1 MKPPRG
7 FHRAAVAPRWA
18 ARGTAACSVGGMED
32 QSVVDV
38 GDVRLAYRSWGDAFG
53 SPVVLLHGLGGSSAD
68 WEAAGPLLGR
78 EWRVHALDL
87 RGHGESDWPDD
98 YDLEL
103 MAEDVVGFLDEL
115 ELDRVGLVG
124 HGMGGVVARL
134 VAQEH
139 SDRVERLVLLEA
151 PAPFPGDPGPAGR
164 PEGPVDYD
172 ENAVPAVREQLA
184 DPGPDAADDLGDIVS
199 PTLVV
204 AGGPESTMDQHR
216 QPDVASL
223 IPDCR
228 LITVPGGHRMHETRA
243 DQVAA
248 HITEFFTS

>member
-1 MKPPRG
+1 
-7 FHRAAVAPRWA
+7 
-18 ARGTAACSVGGMED
+18 MED

-38 GDVRLAYRSWGDAFG
+38 GDVRLAYRTWGDSYG
-53 SPVVLLHGLGGSSAD
+53 SPVVLLHGLGGSAAD
-68 WEAAGPLLGR
+68 WEEAGPLLGQ
-78 EWRVHALDL
+78 EWRVFALDL
-87 RGHGESDWPDD
+87 RGHGESDWPDA

-103 MAEDVVGFLDEL
+103 MAEDVVGFLGEL

-124 HGMGGVVARL
+124 HGMGGAVARL

-139 SDRVERLVLLEA
+139 SDRVERLVLVET

-172 ENAVPAVREQLA
+172 ENAVAAVRAQLA
-184 DPGPDAADDLGDIVS
+184 EPGPGAPDGLGDIVS
-199 PTLVV
+199 PTLIVT
-204 AGGPESTMDQHR
+204 GGPDSALEQHR
-216 QPDVASL
+216 QADMASL
-223 IPDCR
+223 IPDSR
-228 LITVPGGHRMHETRA
+228 LITVPGGHRPHRTRA

>member
-1 MKPPRG
+1 
-7 FHRAAVAPRWA
+7 
-18 ARGTAACSVGGMED
+18 MED

-38 GDVRLAYRSWGDAFG
+38 GDVRLAYRTWGDPFG
-53 SPVVLLHGLGGSSAD
+53 SPVVLLHGLGGSAAD
-68 WEAAGPLLGR
+68 WEAAGPLLGQ
-78 EWRVHALDL
+78 EWRVFALDL
-87 RGHGESDWPDD
+87 RGHGESDWPDE

-115 ELDRVGLVG
+115 ELNRVGLVG

-134 VAQEH
+134 VAHEH
-139 SDRVERLVLLEA
+139 SDRVERLVLIET

-172 ENAVPAVREQLA
+172 ENAVPAVRDQLA
-184 DPGPDAADDLGDIVS
+184 DPGPDAVEGLGEIVA
-199 PTLVV
+199 PTMIIT
-204 AGGPESTMDQHR
+204 GGPESRMPQDR
-216 QPDVASL
+216 QADMASL